1 MITSQQTEL
10 LLELQ
15 QADINKPVR
24 FLYENYFEGIIA
36 QVCANGGTR
45 EDGADIFQEAVI
57 ILVDKVKTGSFRGES
72 SIKTFLTAV
81 AKNTWL
87 MEMRTRNRR
96 NVREIKYMKSAE
108 TIVEISDRISSKPT
122 NESLNRVFNEIGE
135 TCKGILMGVYYKNK
149 SMRELLNE
157 FNYENEQVL
166 RNKKS
171 KCMKKLKN
179 LLITN
184 KELLQNLKNLSL
196 YE

>member
-24 FLYENYFEGIIA
+24 FLYENYFEGIVA

>member
-15 QADINKPVR
+15 QPDINKPVR
-24 FLYENYFEGIIA
+24 FLYENYFEGIVA

-87 MEMRTRNRR
+87 MELRTRSRR
-96 NVREIKYMKSAE
+96 NIREKNYMTNVA
-108 TIVEISDRISSKPT
+108 TIVEISDRVHSKPA
-122 NESLNRVFNEIGE
+122 NDSLNHVFAAIGD

-149 SMRELLNE
+149 SMRDLLTE

-171 KCMKKLKN
+171 KCMKKLKE
-179 LLITN
+179 LLSTN
-184 KELLQNLKNLSL
+184 RELLQNLKNLSL

>member
-24 FLYENYFEGIIA
+24 FLYENYFEGIVA

-122 NESLNRVFNEIGE
+122 NESLN
-135 TCKGILMGVYYKNK
+135 C
-149 SMRELLNE
+149 
-157 FNYENEQVL
+157 
-166 RNKKS
+166 
-171 KCMKKLKN
+171 
-179 LLITN
+179 
-184 KELLQNLKNLSL
+184 
-196 YE
+196 

>member
-10 LLELQ
+10 LIELQ

-24 FLYENYFEGIIA
+24 FLYENYFEGIVA
-36 QVCANGGTR
+36 QVCTNGGTR

-96 NVREIKYMKSAE
+96 SVREIKYMTSAE
-108 TIVEISDRISSKPT
+108 TVVEISDRISSRPT
-122 NESLNRVFNEIGE
+122 NESLNTVFSEIGE

-171 KCMKKLKN
+171 KCMKKLKD
-179 LLITN
+179 LLLTN

>member
-10 LLELQ
+10 LFELQ
-15 QADINKPVR
+15 QPNINKPVR
-24 FLYENYFEGIIA
+24 FLYENYFEGIVA
-36 QVCANGGTR
+36 QVCANGGSR

-57 ILVDKVKTGSFRGES
+57 VLVDKVKNGSFRGES
-72 SIKTFLTAV
+72 SIKTFLSAV

-87 MEMRTRNRR
+87 MELRTRNRR
-96 NVREIKYMKSAE
+96 STREKNYMTQAEKS
-108 TIVEISDRISSKPT
+108 VEISDRVSSKPS
-122 NESLNRVFNEIGE
+122 NESLTYVFTALGD
-135 TCKGILMGVYYKNK
+135 TCKEILMGVYYKNK
-149 SMRELLNE
+149 SMRELLDE

-171 KCMKKLKN
+171 KCMKKLKEI
-179 LLITN
+179 LLTN